1 MPLVPADKRT
11 TYQPQLPTTNH
22 QRTTDHGPPTT
33 DALITHYA
41 PTRTPHSPCAFCA
54 VVVNDDLEV
63 AYAEL
68 KAQLRKWYPS
78 FSSSKL

>member
-1 MPLVPADKRT
+1 
-11 TYQPQLPTTNH
+11 
-22 QRTTDHGPPTT
+22 
-33 DALITHYA
+33 
-41 PTRTPHSPCAFCA
+41 